1 MGIFV
6 EVEKDGSRLII
17 HPSTKQAHMNKGWR
31 VVRENVTLEAKEKPK
46 AEPEQPKAVQSK
58 AKK

>member
-1 MGIFV
+1 MDFFV

-17 HPSTKQAHMNKGWR
+17 HPSTKKAHMNKGWR
-31 VVRENVTLEAKEKPK
+31 VVRDNVALEAKEKPK
-46 AEPEQPKAVQSK
+46 AEPEQPKTVPSK